1 MRITTPK
8 FLNPTRTALR
18 HINKKRSTVM
28 KMKWMTLATLAVALS
43 PSLALAA
50 APVKQT
56 KTTGTGHANQYH
68 DRTPHIH
75 ERGSIPTR

>member
-1 MRITTPK
+1 MY
-8 FLNPTRTALR
+8 
-18 HINKKRSTVM
+18 KKRRSVM

-50 APVKQT
+50 APA
-56 KTTGTGHANQYH
+56 KTTQSNGTGHANQYH

>member
-1 MRITTPK
+1 
-8 FLNPTRTALR
+8 
-18 HINKKRSTVM
+18 M

-50 APVKQT
+50 APG
-56 KTTGTGHANQYH
+56 KTTQTTGSGHANQYH

-75 ERGSIPTR
+75 ERGSSATR

>member
-1 MRITTPK
+1 
-8 FLNPTRTALR
+8 
-18 HINKKRSTVM
+18 M

-43 PSLALAA
+43 PSLALASTPA
-50 APVKQT
+50 
-56 KTTGTGHANQYH
+56 KTTQSTGTGHANQYH